1 MRIRTIVLL
10 LLLSLS
16 LLTGLFFSTNPES
29 IAVGFLVLPIVLLF
43 LCGYFSS
50 LLFMRVMRMFSDKAQ
65 KQHMIAIFGGL
76 IVVFWVIV
84 QSAGGATLG
93 DVILLG
99 IISAIVLFY
108 ITKY

>member
-1 MRIRTIVLL
+1 
-10 LLLSLS
+10 
-16 LLTGLFFSTNPES
+16 
-29 IAVGFLVLPIVLLF
+29 
-43 LCGYFSS
+43 
-50 LLFMRVMRMFSDKAQ
+50 MFSDKAQ